1 VTWVRISDTWWRDTD
16 ALTLNPLARDLFVRL
31 LSYCGGE
38 RNNGRLPRAAVTLVA
53 GGGDE
58 TDSDLAELVSVVLLE
73 ADDHGW
79 HVTEPDRYLFTE
91 EQRAKKVEAGRL
103 GGLATGRKKADAEA
117 NAAADAEADGQAN
130 GLAVPVTRFPLP
142 ESRNPDSR
150 LPFPRGWE
158 SFAREEWQPLL
169 EEWGKR
175 FKLPP
180 SGAEDSPGTQ
190 RSTLWAIVKNN
201 PLRVAG
207 WCRDSPR
214 GASSY
219 QVVAYIRK
227 RYAAEDAA

>member
-1 VTWVRISDTWWRDTD
+1 MTWIRISDTWWRDTN
-16 ALTLNPLARDLFVRL
+16 ALTLHPLTRDLFVRL
-31 LSYCGGE
+31 LSYCGAE
-38 RNNGRLPRAAVTLVA
+38 RNDGRLPRGAVELVGA
-53 GGGDE
+53 SSDDLDGDMASLVKVGFIE
-58 TDSDLAELVSVVLLE
+58 TD
-73 ADDHGW
+73 DDGW
-79 HVTEPDRYLFTE
+79 HVVDADRYLFTE
-91 EQRAKKVEAGRL
+91 EQRAKKAEAGRK
-103 GGLATGRKKADAEA
+103 GGLATSQKQADAEA
-117 NAAADAEADGQAN
+117 SAAADAEAN

-169 EEWGKR
+169 EEWGRR

-180 SGAEDSPGTQ
+180 TGAEDSPGTQ

-207 WCRDSPR
+207 WCRDAPR

-219 QVVAYIRK
+219 EVVAYIRK